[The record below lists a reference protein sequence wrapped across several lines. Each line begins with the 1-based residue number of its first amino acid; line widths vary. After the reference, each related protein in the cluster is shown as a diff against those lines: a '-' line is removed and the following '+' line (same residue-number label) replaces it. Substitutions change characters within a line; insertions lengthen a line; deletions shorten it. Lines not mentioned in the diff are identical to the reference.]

1 MNPIIFEQSENP
13 TKLSEPAETERSRA
27 FHLKPSIAPPK
38 SSRLGAKEGHLPPY
52 TIHCLLLLILAFV
65 PPTSQANPP
74 VLVAE
79 DGTFLGV
86 DSANPFD
93 LNSTS
98 NPFGLYGSEYSV
110 TSINNPYNLY
120 GSEYSTESATNPYLV
135 SEPLEK

>member
-13 TKLSEPAETERSRA
+13 TTCSAKPWRRRKLSEPAETERSRA
-27 FHLKPSIAPPK
+27 PS
-38 SSRLGAKEGHLPPY
+38 
-52 TIHCLLLLILAFV
+52 TFHCLVLLILAFV
-65 PPTSQANPP
+65 PLTSQANPP

-98 NPFGLYGSEYSV
+98 NPFGLYGSEYSAS
-110 TSINNPYNLY
+110 SINNPYSLY

>member
-1 MNPIIFEQSENP
+1 MNPIISEQSENP

-27 FHLKPSIAPPK
+27 ASTFHL
-38 SSRLGAKEGHLPPY
+38 
-52 TIHCLLLLILAFV
+52 LLLLILAFV
-65 PPTSQANPP
+65 PPASQANPP

-98 NPFGLYGSEYSV
+98 NPFGQYGSPYSAS
-110 TSINNPYNLY
+110 SINNPYSLY

>member
-1 MNPIIFEQSENP
+1 
-13 TKLSEPAETERSRA
+13 
-27 FHLKPSIAPPK
+27 
-38 SSRLGAKEGHLPPY
+38 
-52 TIHCLLLLILAFV
+52 LILAFV

-74 VLVAE
+74 VLVAG

-98 NPFGLYGSEYSV
+98 NPFGLYGSEYSAS
-110 TSINNPYNLY
+110 SINNPYSLY

>member
-1 MNPIIFEQSENP
+1 MNLFPKF
-13 TKLSEPAETERSRA
+13 
-27 FHLKPSIAPPK
+27 FHLLPS
-38 SSRLGAKEGHLPPY
+38 
-52 TIHCLLLLILAFV
+52 TFHCFVILILAFM

-98 NPFGLYGSEYSV
+98 NPFGLYGSAFST
-110 TSINNPYNLY
+110 TSINNPYSLY
-120 GSEYSTESATNPYLV
+120 GSEFSADSANNPYVV
-135 SEPLEK
+135 SDPLEK

>member
-13 TKLSEPAETERSRA
+13 SKRPRIAGQVRSRA
-27 FHLKPSIAPPK
+27 PS
-38 SSRLGAKEGHLPPY
+38 
-52 TIHCLLLLILAFV
+52 TFHCLLLLILAFV

-86 DSANPFD
+86 DSANPFE

-98 NPFGLYGSEYSV
+98 NPFGTYGSEYSAN
-110 TSINNPYNLY
+110 SINNPYSLY

>member
-1 MNPIIFEQSENP
+1 MNLFS
-13 TKLSEPAETERSRA
+13 KS

-38 SSRLGAKEGHLPPY
+38 SVRLGAKEGHLPPS
-52 TIHCLLLLILAFV
+52 TFHLLLLLILAFA

-98 NPFGLYGSEYSV
+98 NPFGLYGSEYSAN
-110 TSINNPYNLY
+110 SIINPYSLY

>member
-1 MNPIIFEQSENP
+1 MNLFS
-13 TKLSEPAETERSRA
+13 
-27 FHLKPSIAPPK
+27 K
-38 SSRLGAKEGHLPPY
+38 SFHLPPS
-52 TIHCLLLLILAFV
+52 TFHCLVLLILAFV
-65 PPTSQANPP
+65 PPASQANPP

-79 DGTFLGV
+79 DGTLLGV

-98 NPFGLYGSEYSV
+98 NPFGMYGSEYSAS
-110 TSINNPYNLY
+110 SINNPYSLY

>member
-27 FHLKPSIAPPK
+27 PS
-38 SSRLGAKEGHLPPY
+38 
-52 TIHCLLLLILAFV
+52 TFHCLVVLILAFA

-79 DGTFLGV
+79 DDTFLGV

-98 NPFGLYGSEYSV
+98 NPFGLYGSEYSA
-110 TSINNPYNLY
+110 TSINNPYSLY

>member
-1 MNPIIFEQSENP
+1 MN
-13 TKLSEPAETERSRA
+13 
-27 FHLKPSIAPPK
+27 H
-38 SSRLGAKEGHLPPY
+38 
-52 TIHCLLLLILAFV
+52 LILIFILISSLA
-65 PPTSQANPP
+65 PSRSLANPP

-86 DSANPFD
+86 DSANTFD

-98 NPFGLYGSEYSV
+98 NPFGQYGSAYSAS
-110 TSINNPYNLY
+110 SINNPYSLY

>member
-1 MNPIIFEQSENP
+1 MN
-13 TKLSEPAETERSRA
+13 
-27 FHLKPSIAPPK
+27 H
-38 SSRLGAKEGHLPPY
+38 
-52 TIHCLLLLILAFV
+52 LILITV
-65 PPTSQANPP
+65 LISISTKSLVLANPP

-86 DSANPFD
+86 DSANTYD

-98 NPFGLYGSEYSV
+98 NPFGLYGSEYSG
-110 TSINNPYNLY
+110 TSINNPYSLY

>member
-1 MNPIIFEQSENP
+1 MSLF
-13 TKLSEPAETERSRA
+13 
-27 FHLKPSIAPPK
+27 PK
-38 SSRLGAKEGHLPPY
+38 SFHLPPY
-52 TIHCLLLLILAFV
+52 TIHCLVLLILAFV
-65 PPTSQANPP
+65 PPASQANTP

-98 NPFGLYGSEYSV
+98 NPFGLYGSEYSAN
-110 TSINNPYNLY
+110 SIINPYSLY

>member
-1 MNPIIFEQSENP
+1 MNLFPKFFHLLP
-13 TKLSEPAETERSRA
+13 PA
-27 FHLKPSIAPPK
+27 FH
-38 SSRLGAKEGHLPPY
+38 
-52 TIHCLLLLILAFV
+52 CFVLLIFALV
-65 PPTSQANPP
+65 PPNSQANPP

-98 NPFGLYGSEYSV
+98 NPFGLYGSEYSA
-110 TSINNPYNLY
+110 TSINNSYSLY
-120 GSEYSTESATNPYLV
+120 GSEFSTESATNPYLV

>member
-1 MNPIIFEQSENP
+1 MNNQSTPNRVP
-13 TKLSEPAETERSRA
+13 PALQSLAPAGRSRA
-27 FHLKPSIAPPK
+27 
-38 SSRLGAKEGHLPPY
+38 PY
-52 TIHCLLLLILAFV
+52 TIHCLLLLIFALV

-86 DSANPFD
+86 DSANTFD

-98 NPFGLYGSEYSV
+98 NPFGTYGSEYSA
-110 TSINNPYNLY
+110 TSINNPYSLY

>member
-1 MNPIIFEQSENP
+1 MNLFPKF
-13 TKLSEPAETERSRA
+13 
-27 FHLKPSIAPPK
+27 FHLLPSD
-38 SSRLGAKEGHLPPY
+38 Y
-52 TIHCLLLLILAFV
+52 HCFMLLILAFV

-86 DSANPFD
+86 DSANTYE

-98 NPFGLYGSEYSV
+98 NPFGLYGSEYSA
-110 TSINNPYNLY
+110 TSINNPYSLY
-120 GSEYSTESATNPYLV
+120 GSEYSTESATNTYHV